1 MRRWHK
7 PIPMSQLHESKVP
20 NGSGVYVLL
29 ENETDVSSIIKI
41 APARNLLRS
50 FRREMHPEE
59 GYQPALPKAMMYFE
73 TVYEAEEAQKFLE
86 EFRRM
91 RGRRPVLNS
100 GY

>member
-7 PIPMSQLHESKVP
+7 PIPMSRYEERNIPEH
-20 NGSGVYVLL
+20 SGVYVLL
-29 ENETDVSSIIKI
+29 EDAKDVSSIIKI

-50 FRREMHPEE
+50 FRREMMPADGYSPATPE
-59 GYQPALPKAMMYFE
+59 AMMYFE

-86 EFRRM
+86 EYRRV
-91 RGRRPVLNS
+91 RGRRPILNS

>member
-7 PIPMSQLHESKVP
+7 PIPMSQLHETKVP
-20 NGSGVYVLL
+20 DQSGVYVLL
-29 ENETDVSSIIKI
+29 EDERDVSSIIKI
-41 APARNLLRS
+41 APARSLLRS
-50 FRREMHPEE
+50 FRREMHPAD
-59 GYQPALPKAMMYFE
+59 GYQPAMPQAMMYFE
-73 TVYEAEEAQKFLE
+73 TIYEAEEAQKFLD